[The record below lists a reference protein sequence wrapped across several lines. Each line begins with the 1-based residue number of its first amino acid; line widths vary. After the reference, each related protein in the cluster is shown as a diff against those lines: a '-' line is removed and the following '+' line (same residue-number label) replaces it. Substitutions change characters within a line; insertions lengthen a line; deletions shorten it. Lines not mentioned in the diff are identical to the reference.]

1 MPKLY
6 EALADAFLA
15 EGVDTQFVLMG
26 DGNMHWSTAFAKL
39 PGVQSVHVRHEHSTV
54 AAATA
59 YNVAT
64 GKVAVASVTCG
75 PGITQLMTALP
86 AAVRARLPMVV
97 FAGEAP
103 INAKFYNQAIDQAP
117 LVTAT
122 GAHYIA
128 AHSLPRMMDYVREA
142 FHIAKSERQ
151 PVVLGIPYDLQKVE
165 HMANQPYET
174 SEMYQP
180 KVGRMHPDPEVV
192 AEAVERLAAAKRP
205 IILGGRGVLRSG
217 AREALVKLA
226 DRCGALLSNTLPAR
240 GLFHDHPFGLGI
252 TGSYFTALGR
262 ETYESADVVLAVG
275 TSLSYYVGGGHFWPK
290 AYKIQLDDAP
300 RGLRD
305 GLKAADLYVKADALA
320 GVEAILA
327 GLDKK
332 LGAGKPTAAS
342 IRTKELAHR
351 IATEPADP
359 MAFDIEPGVL
369 DPREVIRALDD
380 VIPKDWDI
388 VVGGGHQAYFNAQM
402 RGRPAERYTTIREFG
417 AVGNG
422 LSYAL
427 GVAAARRQGR
437 DGKVVLFEGDGGLL
451 FNIQELETHQAA
463 RVAHPDLRDERRRLR
478 LGIPQAARR
487 RHRRQPGGVRPDGAG
502 KHCPRLRPARPRDP
516 RCVGDPEAVRRLRR
530 AGRNRTVEHPDLR
543 PGHGAGDPPDHQAR
557 PREYVRGSSGSA
569 LLVAKEALPSAR

>member
-6 EALADAFLA
+6 EALAEAFHA
-15 EGVDTQFVLMG
+15 EGVDTHFTLMG

-39 PGVQSVHVRHEHSTV
+39 PGVETVHVRHEHATV

-64 GKVAVASVTCG
+64 NKVAVASVTCG
-75 PGITQLMTALP
+75 PGVTQLMTALP
-86 AAVRARLPMVV
+86 AAVRGRLPMVV
-97 FAGEAP
+97 FAGESP

-117 LVTAT
+117 LVAAT
-122 GAHYIA
+122 GARYIA
-128 AHSLPRMMDYVREA
+128 AHSVPRMMDYVREA
-142 FHIAKSERQ
+142 FHIAKTERQ

-165 HMANQPYET
+165 YMANQPYES

-180 KVGRMHPDPEVV
+180 KVGRMHPDPELV
-192 AEAVERLAAAKRP
+192 AEAVERLAAVKRP
-205 IILGGRGVLRSG
+205 IIFGGRGVLWSG
-217 AREALVKLA
+217 ARDAVIKLA
-226 DRCGALLSNTLPAR
+226 DRSGALLSNTLPAR

-252 TGSYFTALGR
+252 AGSYFSALGK
-262 ETYESADVVLAVG
+262 EIFESADLVLAVG
-275 TSLSYYVGGGHFWPK
+275 TSLSYYTGVGHYWGK
-290 AYKIQLDDAP
+290 AYKIQIDDAP

-305 GLKAADLYVKADALA
+305 GQKAADLYVKSDARV

-332 LGAGKPTAAS
+332 LGVGKPTAAT
-342 IRTKELAHR
+342 IRTKELENR
-351 IATEPADP
+351 IATEPSDSMHFEIAPD
-359 MAFDIEPGVL
+359 VL
-369 DPREVIRALDD
+369 DPRKVIDALDT

-437 DGKVVLFEGDGGLL
+437 NGKIVLFEGDGGLL
-451 FNIQELETHQAA
+451 FHIQELETLKRHGYRILICAMNDGGYGSEF
-463 RVAHPDLRDERRRLR
+463 HKLRAD
-478 LGIPQAARR
+478 GIDDSLALF
-487 RHRRQPGGVRPDGAG
+487 G
-502 KHCPRLRPARPRDP
+502 RPAFEKIAHGFGLRGNEVRDVSVIP
-516 RCVGDPEAVRRLRR
+516 KLFADFTAQGESEIWNIQISDQVTAPVIRQTIKR
-530 AGRNRTVEHPDLR
+530 
-543 PGHGAGDPPDHQAR
+543 GHGNM
-557 PREYVRGSSGSA
+557 
-569 LLVAKEALPSAR
+569 